1 MHRVTA
7 TWPGFHCVSGV
18 FSAVRIPSFPPL
30 SKSCLQRFRAVEVPT
45 LGAGHSDLSKGSTP
59 PSLKYRSA
67 LTNSLVS
74 NSHLVHWRPLLKN
87 AMTVVRLLVLSTMG
101 SVGLYAQITTVGSTK
116 ASSLLSSSSKWS
128 ATVNPAAGDTLLV
141 GCDYDAGNTFIGVS
155 DRAGDTFLQ
164 IGAEAR
170 SGDFAERAYIATKV
184 KGGLTTVT
192 CTAASSPPYD
202 EIYVTEL
209 AGVNSARPID
219 TQVSSSGP
227 ASPSSATLT
236 TAAPNEFLWAFV
248 VSGRVTNTSG
258 WTGLSTFDGNLI
270 AKKTQGDAGVVN
282 PSFSVSSDWTM
293 IVAALNPAIVIASVP
308 AVSVLVNPTSAS
320 MQVSNSTGVT
330 AIVQND
336 SANKGVTWS
345 LSGNGCS
352 GSTCGTLSSITAS
365 SVTYTAPSIV
375 PTPASVTLTATSV
388 SDASK
393 SASTSVTVTAATP
406 LTISAVGAG
415 NISSEGATITWTTNA
430 GASSQVDYGSTAAY
444 GQSSTL
450 NSNAVTSHSVI
461 LTGLTAST
469 LYHYRVDSADASNN
483 QASSGDF
490 TFTTAANSGSLL
502 PTLVQRTSTSNTQ
515 SNSVDR
521 YVLQLP
527 NGTQG
532 GDAIIVG
539 FSYSHFGSPTVSVAD
554 DGGNS
559 YSCPAG
565 ALSNDNNQMAQL
577 CFALN
582 VASGTRSITIS
593 FSGSAPTHIA
603 AAAYEFLNV
612 ASSGALDG
620 STGNSNMGG
629 TGSNVSAGSFTPT
642 TSGDLIFQYAIADG
656 SLPMSSWT
664 AGTNPWALLNADLQ
678 DGQATQYQVQGAG
691 AAINPNMTMG
701 PAGSWNTVAIALKAA
716 NAGSAPPA
724 GIRVVGVQ
732 HIAVAQSFS
741 SNPIA
746 VQFPCT
752 GNLIVAVWLGIT
764 GYDIS
769 SISDNGSNIYTATG
783 PPVNFGASGD
793 AQIFYAGNAT
803 CTSTRTLNFKTNGSN
818 SSGGSELVL
827 YDIAGAAPS
836 PSDGSGT
843 ATGNQST
850 AGNVPS
856 ASVTPSTS
864 NGVIIAMITV
874 ESHTITG
881 SMPGLFDAASTSPII
896 GISPVDQN
904 GGLAHNYNSDTS
916 PETFVWTTTAGA
928 VGNWASIVAA
938 FKPQ

>member
-1 MHRVTA
+1 MS
-7 TWPGFHCVSGV
+7 FHKAAFLPIRSQMTLPIGGDSSPNPTV
-18 FSAVRIPSFPPL
+18 FP
-30 SKSCLQRFRAVEVPT
+30 C
-45 LGAGHSDLSKGSTP
+45 
-59 PSLKYRSA
+59 
-67 LTNSLVS
+67 
-74 NSHLVHWRPLLKN
+74 RPLWQRSFASRRWARN
-87 AMTVVRLLVLSTMG
+87 TAPFAVVTLLL
-101 SVGLYAQITTVGSTK
+101 SVGLSGCN
-116 ASSLLSSSSKWS
+116 SSSSTAPPPSK
-128 ATVNPAAGDTLLV
+128 TVPTAPSN
-141 GCDYDAGNTFIGVS
+141 
-155 DRAGDTFLQ
+155 
-164 IGAEAR
+164 
-170 SGDFAERAYIATKV
+170 
-184 KGGLTTVT
+184 LTA
-192 CTAASSPPYD
+192 TAASSTQINLSWTQSIETGGTISDYLVDRCQGAGCSNFAQIATPVATAFSD
-202 EIYVTEL
+202 SSL
-209 AGVNSARPID
+209 A
-219 TQVSSSGP
+219 SSTSY
-227 ASPSSATLT
+227 SY
-236 TAAPNEFLWAFV
+236 
-248 VSGRVTNTSG
+248 RVRAQ
-258 WTGLSTFDGNLI
+258 D
-270 AKKTQGDAGVVN
+270 
-282 PSFSVSSDWTM
+282 
-293 IVAALNPAIVIASVP
+293 
-308 AVSVLVNPTSAS
+308 SAS
-320 MQVSNSTGVT
+320 NLGPYSVT
-330 AIVQND
+330 A
-336 SANKGVTWS
+336 
-345 LSGNGCS
+345 
-352 GSTCGTLSSITAS
+352 
-365 SVTYTAPSIV
+365 
-375 PTPASVTLTATSV
+375 TAT
-388 SDASK
+388 
-393 SASTSVTVTAATP
+393 TSAATP

-415 NISSEGATITWTTNA
+415 NISSKGATITWTTNA